1 MCDAKVTREPAGD
14 EAKQERVG
22 RPIEHRRI
30 RAGTKVQ
37 ISGMPFT
44 LLDSVVVEGH
54 PDNFARAAV
63 DIVFPQPTSGPEPS
77 YVGSL
82 LGSTNRNR
90 Y

>member
-1 MCDAKVTREPAGD
+1 
-14 EAKQERVG
+14 
-22 RPIEHRRI
+22 
-30 RAGTKVQ
+30 
-37 ISGMPFT
+37 MPFT